1 MTANL
6 AFREVPVNSVLR
18 ISAFRVLLS
27 NTNMDIDQIR
37 RDNICRL
44 EKAFGGGAA
53 LAKIVK
59 MSDAQYYNLRNGAKD
74 SKTGKPRGMRRATAH
89 RFEVACGKPPG
100 WMDADHSL
108 ESLKGQP
115 GNVIGIRPEQ
125 QIDALNDEELLL
137 VNGFRLARNSSRKLM
152 VDLARE
158 AIDSAADFRIGTAK
172 MPRAGAGE
180 TG

>member
-44 EKAFGGGAA
+44 EKAYGGGAA

-74 SKTGKPRGMRRATAH
+74 SKTGKPRGMRRATAL
-89 RFEVACGKPPG
+89 RFEMACGKPPG
-100 WMDADHSL
+100 WMDADHSKDDQKDL
-108 ESLKGQP
+108 A
-115 GNVIGIRPEQ
+115 GNVIEIHQDQHP
-125 QIDALNDEELLL
+125 ASLSDEEQLL
-137 VNGFRLARNSSRKLM
+137 VNGFRIARNSSKKLM
-152 VDLARE
+152 MDLAKE
-158 AIDSAADFRIGTAK
+158 AIDAAAYFSIGTAK
-172 MPRAGAGE
+172 TPKAGAGE

>member
-1 MTANL
+1 
-6 AFREVPVNSVLR
+6 
-18 ISAFRVLLS
+18 
-27 NTNMDIDQIR
+27 MDIDQIR

-59 MSDAQYYNLRNGAKD
+59 MSDSQYYNLRNGAKD

-89 RFEVACGKPPG
+89 RFEIACGKPPG
-100 WMDADHSL
+100 WMDADHSRKDQNQ
-108 ESLKGQP
+108 SSGK
-115 GNVIGIRPEQ
+115 IIDIRTEQ
-125 QIDALNDEELLL
+125 QFGALNDEELLL
-137 VNGFRLARNSSRKLM
+137 VNGFRVARGSSRKLM
-152 VDLARE
+152 IDLARE
-158 AIDSAADFRIGTAK
+158 AVDSAADFRIGTAK

>member
-1 MTANL
+1 
-6 AFREVPVNSVLR
+6 
-18 ISAFRVLLS
+18 
-27 NTNMDIDQIR
+27 MDIDQIR

-89 RFEVACGKPPG
+89 RFEIACGKPPG
-100 WMDADHSL
+100 WMDADHSRKDQNQ
-108 ESLKGQP
+108 SSGK
-115 GNVIGIRPEQ
+115 IIDIRTEQ
-125 QIDALNDEELLL
+125 QFGALNDEELLL
-137 VNGFRLARNSSRKLM
+137 VNGFRVARGSSRKLM
-152 VDLARE
+152 IDLARE
-158 AIDSAADFRIGTAK
+158 AVDSAADFRIGTAK

>member
-1 MTANL
+1 MFANL

-27 NTNMDIDQIR
+27 NRLMDIDQIR

-53 LAKIVK
+53 LAKMVK

-74 SKTGKPRGMRRATAH
+74 SKTGKPRGMRRSTAH
-89 RFEVACGKPPG
+89 RFEVACAKPPG
-100 WMDADHSL
+100 WMDADHSRDSQNDML
-108 ESLKGQP
+108 
-115 GNVIGIRPEQ
+115 GNVVDIRPNQE
-125 QIDALNDEELLL
+125 AEVLNDDELLL
-137 VNGFRLARNSSRKLM
+137 VNGFRVARTTSKKLM
-152 VDLARE
+152 IDLARE
-158 AIDSAADFRIGTAK
+158 AIDSAADFRLGTAR

>member
-1 MTANL
+1 MFANL

-27 NTNMDIDQIR
+27 NNQMDIDQIR

-53 LAKIVK
+53 LAKMVK

-74 SKTGKPRGMRRATAH
+74 SKTGKPRGMRRATAQ
-89 RFEVACGKPPG
+89 RFEIACAKPTG
-100 WMDADHSL
+100 WMDADHSRDDQNGL
-108 ESLKGQP
+108 SGKVIEIRHDQ
-115 GNVIGIRPEQ
+115 GNEVLS
-125 QIDALNDEELLL
+125 DDELLL
-137 VNGFRLARNSSRKLM
+137 VNGFRVARGTSKKLM
-152 VDLARE
+152 IDLARE
-158 AIDSAADFRIGTAK
+158 AIDSAADFRLGTAR
-172 MPRAGAGE
+172 MPRAGAVE